1 MKITEDGTLEWAL
14 KIGDN
19 GFHSVCY
26 SVAQSQDGHW
36 LYFAGWSAGLSTPN
50 SRDGIVGKV
59 GLNGEK
65 EWVKRIGKYHF
76 TQVQDMVVTSQ
87 TTLLLTGYFYET
99 SFSTTS
105 GLFVT
110 ELNSEG
116 EELRSFSFSSAESII
131 PYSVRELPSRG
142 YVVAG
147 HITLDSTSSLVVIS
161 LD

>member
-1 MKITEDGTLEWAL
+1 
-14 KIGDN
+14 
-19 GFHSVCY
+19 
-26 SVAQSQDGHW
+26 
-36 LYFAGWSAGLSTPN
+36 
-50 SRDGIVGKV
+50 
-59 GLNGEK
+59 
-65 EWVKRIGKYHF
+65 
-76 TQVQDMVVTSQ
+76 MVVTSQ

-105 GLFVT
+105 SLFVT

-131 PYSVRELPSRG
+131 PYSVRELPLGG